1 MSLIK
6 AIDSGK
12 EHRKQYRGAKRY
24 DKTCRNNGSCPYCQE
39 NRTYQSRKL
48 KEKIVSELKESKN
61 ANEERISRE
70 Q

>member
-12 EHRKQYRGAKRY
+12 EHRKQYRGAKRV
-24 DKTCRNNGSCPYCQE
+24 DGTCRNHGNCPYCEE

-61 ANEERISRE
+61 ANEEGINRE
-70 Q
+70 